1 MEGWN
6 TTWPNMPNI
15 TPVDAHK
22 SQEVMNSQ
30 RKLIIVKEFFLD
42 ISKQMLEISYIL
54 NFKQLLEIVLKLN
67 ISLAKVETRE
77 TQNISKTTTNKQV
90 GYSILKVGID
100 VVVIDNHMAI
110 IQVQIKKNTI
120 EDVLLNGGFGVNQ

>member
-22 SQEVMNSQ
+22 FQEVMNSQ

-77 TQNISKTTTNKQV
+77 TQNVSKTTTNKQV

-120 EDVLLNGGFGVNQ
+120 EDVLLDGGFGVNQ